1 MASSTTPPRKRGR
14 RTLSDLTQFIALS
27 IVAGFVTAGLLIPPT
42 AAVGLTA
49 NASINWFKGLPD
61 DLSEGPLSQPSVVL
75 ASDGEQI
82 ATFYSE
88 NRDEVPLDQISQN
101 MIDAQLSIE
110 DDDFYE
116 HGGVDAMGIG
126 RAILNN
132 IVNPNSRQGASTI
145 TQQYVNNLLID
156 SATQSGGDPYETMG
170 ANKGL
175 MDKVKEMKLAI
186 SMEQNKSKDE
196 ILNGY
201 LNIVNYG
208 GSNYGVQA
216 AAQHYWG
223 VDASQLNIQQSALL
237 AGMVQSP
244 AYYDPVANPE
254 AATERRNTV
263 LYTMLQND
271 RITQAEYDAAVASG
285 LDLDVHDIRS
295 GCSAAEEAP
304 YFCDYIQNLVLQDD
318 SFGDTPEDRQ
328 VQLTRGGLTI
338 QTTLD
343 MKAQRAAQEQVER
356 TQPLE
361 SNTDRVNTSLVS
373 VEPGT
378 GNILSMAQNSN
389 YAGEEGTSNTL
400 YNYNVESALGGTA
413 GFAPGS
419 TFKPFTLAEWIK
431 EGNGVNARVDARRLS
446 YPAGTEWNASCVDGG
461 KVVNPGANGAWSFQ
475 NATPGYQRQMTVNEG
490 IYNSIN
496 SALYATAEY
505 VDLCGIGDT
514 AEALGVTEPSQDNV
528 GQRQRIATEQSLA
541 SLIGTSQVTPISMAN
556 AFATFASD
564 GMYCQ
569 PRAIES
575 VTDRRGQAIEMPAS
589 QCNRALD
596 EDVARGVNFVLKEV
610 LKRGSGYERDI
621 DLDDAS
627 AAKTGTTDNSTQ
639 TWMVGYT
646 RGISTASWVGNA
658 DEQGRSL
665 NNLNIGGQSRDYVD
679 GSSFAGTQWQRYMN
693 TVKGDHNT
701 DKFTDPSE
709 KVRGDDIE
717 SDKA

>member
-1 MASSTTPPRKRGR
+1 MASSTTPGGKRGR
-14 RTLSDLTQFIALS
+14 RPLSDLTQFIALS

-75 ASDGEQI
+75 AGDGEQI

-88 NRDEVPLDQISQN
+88 NRDEVPLDEISDN
-101 MIDAQLSIE
+101 MVDAQLSIE

-126 RAILNN
+126 RALLNN
-132 IVNPNSRQGASTI
+132 IVNPSSRQGASTI

-156 SATQSGGDPYETMG
+156 SATQNGGDPSDTMG

-175 MDKVKEMKLAI
+175 MDKIKEMKLAI

-216 AAQHYWG
+216 AAQYYWG

-244 AYYDPVANPE
+244 TYYDPTINPD

-271 RITQAEYDAAVASG
+271 RITQAEYDAAVGSG
-285 LDLDVHDIRS
+285 LDLDIHATRS
-295 GCSAAEEAP
+295 GCTAAEDAP
-304 YFCDYIQNLVLQDD
+304 YFCDYVQNLVLQDD
-318 SFGDTPEDRQ
+318 SFGDTPEERQ
-328 VQLTRGGLTI
+328 AQLTRGGLTI
-338 QTTLD
+338 KTTLD
-343 MKAQRAAQEQVER
+343 MKAQREAQSQVER
-356 TQPLE
+356 TQPLD
-361 SNTDRVNTSLVS
+361 SNTDGVNTSLVS

-378 GNILSMAQNSN
+378 GNVLAMAQNSN
-389 YAGEEGTSNTL
+389 YAGEEGASNTL
-400 YNYNVESALGGTA
+400 YNYNVDSAVGGTP
-413 GFAPGS
+413 GFQPGS
-419 TFKPFTLAEWIK
+419 TFKPFTLAQWIK
-431 EGNGVNARVDARRLS
+431 EGNGVNARIDATRLS

-475 NATPGYQRQMTVNEG
+475 NATSGYQRQMTVNEG

-505 VDLCGIGDT
+505 LDLCGIGDT
-514 AEALGVTEPSQDNV
+514 AEDLGVTAPSSDDLS
-528 GQRQRIATEQSLA
+528 QRTRIATEQSLA
-541 SLIGTSQVTPISMAN
+541 SLIGTSQVTPMSMAN
-556 AFATFASD
+556 AFATFSAE
-564 GMYCQ
+564 GKYCQ
-569 PRAIES
+569 PRAIQS
-575 VTDRRGQAIEMPAS
+575 VTDRRGQDIEMPAS
-589 QCNRALD
+589 QCNQALD
-596 EDVARGVNFVLKEV
+596 QDVARGVNYVLKEV

-646 RGISTASWVGNA
+646 RGISTASWVGNVN
-658 DEQGRSL
+658 EQSRSL
-665 NNLNIGGQSRDYVD
+665 NGLNIGGQSREYVD
-679 GSSFAGTQWQRYMN
+679 GSSFAGMQWQRYMN
-693 TVKGDHNT
+693 AVKGDHNT
-701 DKFTDPSE
+701 DTFTDPSE

-717 SDKA
+717 SEKA